1 MIVLAS
7 GSEGRRELLRREGLP
22 FVAVP
27 SGVEEPPPS
36 PAESARPDVY
46 TRRLARDKAM
56 AVGARL
62 GAIPSLAESFRAGA
76 PRPLVL
82 GCDTCIHVDG
92 AILGKPRDARQAAG
106 FLRTLSG
113 REHRVVS
120 GLCVIDAHTGAVHE
134 TSVESTVRVRR
145 VSSGVLRDYLRS
157 GEWAG
162 AAGGYRVQGK
172 GARLIERILGSHS
185 NVVGLPLEAL
195 YGILQ
200 QTDTLE

>member
-7 GSEGRRELLRREGLP
+7 GSEGRRELLQREGLP
-22 FVAVP
+22 FIAVP

-36 PAESARPDVY
+36 AADAARPGDY
-46 TRRLARDKAM
+46 TLRLARDKAM
-56 AVGARL
+56 AVCARL
-62 GAIPSLAESFRAGA
+62 QAIPSLAESLRPGA
-76 PRPLVL
+76 RRPLVL
-82 GCDTCIHVDG
+82 GCDTCIQVDRT
-92 AILGKPRDARQAAG
+92 ILGKPRDAGQAAD
-106 FLRTLSG
+106 FLQRLSG

-120 GLCVIDAHTGAVHE
+120 GLCVVDAGNGSVHQ
-134 TSVESTVRVRR
+134 TSVESGVRLRR
-145 VSSGVLRDYLRS
+145 LGSGVLRDYLRS

-172 GARLIERILGSHS
+172 GALLVERVRGSHS

>member
-7 GSEGRRELLRREGLP
+7 GSEGRRELLQREGLP
-22 FVAVP
+22 FIAVP

-36 PAESARPDVY
+36 AADAARPGDY
-46 TRRLARDKAM
+46 TLRLARDKAM
-56 AVGARL
+56 AVCARL
-62 GAIPSLAESFRAGA
+62 QAIPSLAESL
-76 PRPLVL
+76 RPLVL
-82 GCDTCIHVDG
+82 GCDTCIHVDRT
-92 AILGKPRDARQAAG
+92 ILGKPRDAGQAAD
-106 FLRTLSG
+106 FLQRLSG

-120 GLCVIDAHTGAVHE
+120 GLCVVDAGNGSVQQ
-134 TSVESTVRVRR
+134 TSVESGVRLRR
-145 VSSGVLRDYLRS
+145 LGSGVLRDYLRS

-172 GARLIERILGSHS
+172 GARLVERVRGSHS

>member
-1 MIVLAS
+1 
-7 GSEGRRELLRREGLP
+7 
-22 FVAVP
+22 
-27 SGVEEPPPS
+27 
-36 PAESARPDVY
+36 
-46 TRRLARDKAM
+46 M

-62 GAIPSLAESFRAGA
+62 GAIPSLVESVRAGA

-92 AILGKPRDARQAAG
+92 AILGKPRDACQAAG
-106 FLRTLSG
+106 FLRTLAG

-120 GLCVIDAHTGAVHE
+120 GLCVIDAHTGSVHE

-145 VSSGVLRDYLRS
+145 MSSNVLRDYLRS

-172 GARLIERILGSHS
+172 GARLIERIHGSHS